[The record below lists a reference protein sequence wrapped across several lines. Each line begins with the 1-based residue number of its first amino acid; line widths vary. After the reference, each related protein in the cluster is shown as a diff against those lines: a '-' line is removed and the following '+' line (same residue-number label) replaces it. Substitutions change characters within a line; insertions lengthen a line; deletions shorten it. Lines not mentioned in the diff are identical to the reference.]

1 MDSMAEQQVFLTI
14 VPSLKL
20 LTNGMTVTEDL
31 EDAQLVKS
39 LLWKPKDEGSDT
51 NHYKAWHSGTHF

>member
-20 LTNGMTVTEDL
+20 LTNVITVTGGL

-39 LLWKPKDEGSDT
+39 LLCKPKDESSDT
-51 NHYKAWHSGTHF
+51 NHYKA

>member
-51 NHYKAWHSGTHF
+51 NYYKSWQSGTHF